1 MQITTQAGR
10 LKGRIALVT
19 GGASG
24 IGAACAARLAGEGA
38 SVLVTD
44 VQDEMGQKTVAN
56 IVADGGIASYLH
68 HDVTSESEW
77 EAAIAHVKA
86 TYGGLNVLVNN
97 AGIGIGGSIVDM
109 TLSEWQRQQAIN
121 LDGVFMGV
129 KHSIPVM
136 RDTDDGGSIINI
148 SSVAGI
154 KGAAMLSAYNATKGG
169 VRIFS
174 KGVALECAQNRWPIR
189 VNSVHPGI
197 IATPIW
203 DKINPELQEA
213 GMNTFDL
220 DDMAESAVPTGQ
232 LGYPIDIANGVLF
245 LASDESR
252 YMTGT
257 ELVIDGG
264 LCA

>member
-1 MQITTQAGR
+1 MQIETQAGR

-24 IGAACAARLAGEGA
+24 IGAACAARLVGEGA

-44 VQDEMGQKTVAN
+44 VQDEMGQQTVAS
-56 IVADGGIASYLH
+56 IVSDGGVATYMH

-109 TLSEWQRQQAIN
+109 ALGEWQRQQAIN

-136 RDTDDGGSIINI
+136 RDTEDGGSIINI

-213 GMNTFDL
+213 GLNTFDL
-220 DDMAESAVPTGQ
+220 DNMAESAVPTGQ

>member
-1 MQITTQAGR
+1 MLIETQAGR

-24 IGAACAARLAGEGA
+24 IGAACAARLAAEGA

-44 VQDEMGQKTVAN
+44 VQDEMGQKTVAS
-56 IVADGGIASYLH
+56 IVAGGGVASYLH

-77 EAAIAHVKA
+77 EAAIEHVKA

-109 TLSEWQRQQAIN
+109 TLGEWQRQQAIN

-136 RDTDDGGSIINI
+136 RDTEDGGSIINI

-154 KGAAMLSAYNATKGG
+154 KGAAMLAAYNATKGG

-174 KGVALECAQNRWPIR
+174 KGAVSYTHLTLPT
-189 VNSVHPGI
+189 S
-197 IATPIW
+197 
-203 DKINPELQEA
+203 
-213 GMNTFDL
+213 DL
-220 DDMAESAVPTGQ
+220 V
-232 LGYPIDIANGVLF
+232 
-245 LASDESR
+245 
-252 YMTGT
+252 
-257 ELVIDGG
+257 
-264 LCA
+264 